1 MNDLLNSVFG
11 ADPTRQLFTTCNS
24 HKHMQNTMEMGVNLI
39 QIRVFFMAKEANK
52 LFTCYMYLNLS
63 VTEIM

>member
-1 MNDLLNSVFG
+1 
-11 ADPTRQLFTTCNS
+11 
-24 HKHMQNTMEMGVNLI
+24 MQNTMEMGVNLV
-39 QIRVFFMAKEANK
+39 QIRVFFVAKEANK

>member
-1 MNDLLNSVFG
+1 
-11 ADPTRQLFTTCNS
+11 
-24 HKHMQNTMEMGVNLI
+24 MQNTMEMGVNLV

-63 VTEIM
+63 VTEIMWLAVKKKFKRGGDTERLWHRIY